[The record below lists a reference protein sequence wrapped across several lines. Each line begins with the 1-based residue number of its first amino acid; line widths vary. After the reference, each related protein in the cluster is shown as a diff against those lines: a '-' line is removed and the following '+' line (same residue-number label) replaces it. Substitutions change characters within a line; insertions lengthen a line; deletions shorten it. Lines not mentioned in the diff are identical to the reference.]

1 MEGNKMFE
9 VATRKKFRF
18 PFKGSISV
26 EDLWDLSLQQ
36 LDGIYKALNSQ
47 QKQAQEASL
56 LTVRTAEDEDLSLK
70 IEIIKHIV
78 SVKQDEINAAVRA
91 KEVKDKREKIM
102 AILAD
107 KQDQD
112 LRSKTP
118 EELQAM
124 LNQLG

>member
-1 MEGNKMFE
+1 MENNKMFE

-36 LDGIYKALNSQ
+36 LDSIFKTLNSQ
-47 QKQAQEASL
+47 QKQAKEESL
-56 LTVRTAEDEDLSLK
+56 LAVRTAEDEDLALK

-78 SVKQDEINAAVRA
+78 FVKQAEVNEAVRA
-91 KEVKDKREKIM
+91 KEVKDQREKIM

-112 LRSKTP
+112 LRSKSP

>member
-78 SVKQDEINAAVRA
+78 SVKQDEINAAVRD
-91 KEVKDKREKIM
+91 KEVKDQREKIM

>member
-36 LDGIYKALNSQ
+36 LDGIYKTLNSQ

-91 KEVKDKREKIM
+91 KEVKDQREKIM

>member
-1 MEGNKMFE
+1 MESNKMFE

-36 LDGIYKALNSQ
+36 LDGIYKTLNSQ
-47 QKQAQEASL
+47 QRQAQEASL

-91 KEVKDKREKIM
+91 KEVKDQREKIM

-118 EELQAM
+118 EELQEM

>member
-91 KEVKDKREKIM
+91 KEVKDQREKIM

>member
-1 MEGNKMFE
+1 MESNKMFE

-36 LDGIYKALNSQ
+36 LDGIYKTLNSQ
-47 QKQAQEASL
+47 QRQAQEASL
-56 LTVRTAEDEDLSLK
+56 LTVCTAEDEDLSLK

-91 KEVKDKREKIM
+91 KEVKDQREKIM

-118 EELQAM
+118 EELQEM

>member
-1 MEGNKMFE
+1 MEGNKMFG

-36 LDGIYKALNSQ
+36 LDGIYKTLNSQ

-91 KEVKDKREKIM
+91 KEVKDQREKIM

>member
-1 MEGNKMFE
+1 MESNKMFE

-26 EDLWDLSLQQ
+26 EDLWDLSPQQ
-36 LDGIYKALNSQ
+36 LDGIYKTLNSQ

-91 KEVKDKREKIM
+91 KEVKDQREKIM

>member
-1 MEGNKMFE
+1 MESNKMSE

-36 LDGIYKALNSQ
+36 LDGIYKTLNSQ
-47 QKQAQEASL
+47 QRQAQEASL
-56 LTVRTAEDEDLSLK
+56 LTVCTAEDEDLSLK

-91 KEVKDKREKIM
+91 KEVKDQREKIM

-118 EELQAM
+118 EELQEM

>member
-1 MEGNKMFE
+1 MESNKMFE

-36 LDGIYKALNSQ
+36 LDGIYKTLNSQ

-91 KEVKDKREKIM
+91 KEVKDQREKIM
-102 AILAD
+102 VILAD

>member
-1 MEGNKMFE
+1 MESNKMFE

-36 LDGIYKALNSQ
+36 LDGIYKTLNSQ

-91 KEVKDKREKIM
+91 KEVKDRREKIM

>member
-1 MEGNKMFE
+1 MESNKMFE

-36 LDGIYKALNSQ
+36 LDGIYKTLNSQ

-91 KEVKDKREKIM
+91 KEVKDQREKIM

>member
-1 MEGNKMFE
+1 MESNKMFE

-36 LDGIYKALNSQ
+36 LDGIYKTLNSQ

-91 KEVKDKREKIM
+91 KEVKDQREKIM

-118 EELQAM
+118 EELQEM

>member
-36 LDGIYKALNSQ
+36 LDGIYKTLNSQ

-56 LTVRTAEDEDLSLK
+56 LTIRTAEDEDLSLK

-91 KEVKDKREKIM
+91 KEVKDQREKIM

>member
-1 MEGNKMFE
+1 MESNKMFE

-36 LDGIYKALNSQ
+36 LDGIYKTLNSQ
-47 QKQAQEASL
+47 QKQAQEESL
-56 LTVRTAEDEDLSLK
+56 LAVRTAEDEDLALK

-91 KEVKDKREKIM
+91 KEVKDQREKIM

>member
-1 MEGNKMFE
+1 MESNKMFE

-26 EDLWDLSLQQ
+26 EDLWDLSPQQ
-36 LDGIYKALNSQ
+36 LDGIYKTLNSQ

-91 KEVKDKREKIM
+91 KEVKDQREKIM

-124 LNQLG
+124 LSQLG